1 MKRLVLMFLFIL
13 ILLIIL
19 QELYVRTNK
28 GMGSMPENL
37 KGYMSVAPTSTQ
49 HNELRWLCYDT
60 PVLWVSGFTTYSDEL
75 LPQKAQINS
84 LHISSLSTAIDRVF
98 FILKGLILSTKNVF
112 CYFVVSIDVW
122 KGVFSE
128 FRMSLLEVIELSF
141 NLMYHSSISNIITG
155 LTLGIDRASKGGN
168 SHLFKVTGTQH
179 LMAISGFNLSFFVAF
194 VNRLYGKY
202 FSKSTV
208 LLLNL
213 LIACF
218 FIWIIGMSSGL
229 IRAFLMF
236 VGSHLAYL
244 LKRQSRVLYIFF
256 MTLLFVIIFDI
267 SSIFTIGF
275 QLSYAA
281 TLGIILFANVNYKIE
296 NITQSVLVG
305 SPGVSINFLEYSL
318 VGLGVSF
325 AAQLLVL
332 PLLLFYFQEFSLVG
346 AVATVAVSWSMPLI
360 LQFGVVL
367 AIAQFFVPLKIVFI
381 FSIPLFAISKS
392 VLFLLN
398 LFYYDSFLLH
408 YSGFSIW
415 HLFGYYIAF
424 LLIYGIILSFKM
436 NRKRKKHAKI
446 YHFSF

>member
-1 MKRLVLMFLFIL
+1 MKRVVLMFLFIL

-28 GMGSMPENL
+28 GMESMPENL
-37 KGYMSVAPTSTQ
+37 NGDMAVARTSTQ
-49 HNELRWLCYDT
+49 HNESRWLCNET
-60 PVLWVSGFTTYSDEL
+60 PVVWASGFSTYSDEL
-75 LPQKAQINS
+75 LPQKEQIDS
-84 LHISSLSTAIDRVF
+84 WYISNHGALIDKVF
-98 FILKGLILSTKNVF
+98 FISKGLILSTKNAF
-112 CYFVVSIDVW
+112 CYFIVSIDVW

-128 FRMSLLEVIELSF
+128 FRVSLLEVIESSIK
-141 NLMYHSSISNIITG
+141 LMYHSSISDVITG

-179 LMAISGFNLSFFVAF
+179 LMAISGFNLSFFVVF

-202 FSKSTV
+202 FSKSKV

-244 LKRQSRVLYIFF
+244 LNRQSRVLHIFF
-256 MTLLFVIIFDI
+256 ITLIVVIIFDI

-281 TLGIILFANVNYKIE
+281 TLGIILFSKVNSKIE

-305 SPGVSINFLEYSL
+305 SPGVNKNFLEYL
-318 VGLGVSF
+318 FVGLGVSF

-367 AIAQFFVPLKIVFI
+367 AIAQFFVPLKILFV
-381 FSIPLFAISKS
+381 FSIPLFVISKS

-398 LFYYDSFLLH
+398 LFYYDFFLFH

-415 HLFGYYIAF
+415 HLFGYYIVF
-424 LLIYGIILSFKM
+424 LLIYGIILVFKM
-436 NRKRKKHAKI
+436 NEKRKNHDKV
-446 YHFSF
+446 YHFIF